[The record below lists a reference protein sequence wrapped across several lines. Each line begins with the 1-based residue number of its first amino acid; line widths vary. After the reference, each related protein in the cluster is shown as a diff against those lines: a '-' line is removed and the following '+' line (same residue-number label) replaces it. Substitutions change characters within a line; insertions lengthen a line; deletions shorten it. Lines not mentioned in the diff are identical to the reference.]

1 MMTID
6 APATAG
12 VFRMGRKARQK
23 LTRTAPEPAVA
34 AAPDAPPPPA
44 AWSAREWTIAAL
56 LLALTFLVFG
66 QVASHAFL
74 NFDDGQFIYEN
85 PHVLS
90 GDVSWA
96 LTSAQ
101 IGWYPLTWLTHMLD
115 VAVWGQRAGMHL
127 LTGVFLH
134 AISTILLFLAMRRLT
149 SEPWP
154 SAVVAALF
162 AIHPM
167 HVESVAWASER
178 KDTLSTLFAML
189 ALWLYARAPRKM
201 LGVSIALA
209 LSLMAKQM
217 YITLPFVFIL
227 LDVWPLD
234 RLRTIDDLRQRAI
247 EKWPLFVL
255 TVAGASAA
263 FLGQHNLHSMQST
276 SALPMAN
283 RMANA
288 LVSYAT
294 YVGKLFVPV
303 NMGLP
308 YPLTRVPLS
317 AAIVPFLIV
326 AAITIAAILAR
337 RTAPYLLVGWL
348 WFLGT
353 LVPVIGIVAIGSESR
368 ADRYTYFPYVG
379 LFIAL
384 TFGALALAQRLRIPE
399 KALATIAGI
408 AIGIYA
414 IAAMHQVRYWKDSES
429 LFAHTLTITQ
439 DNSVAEYLLGQTL
452 QATKPDQA
460 IPHLRRA
467 IALTEPLQKIEG
479 ASTPDWYPQAYVGI
493 GTAQLMKARAM
504 PDSPARTAL
513 IREAISNYR
522 YALTIDPNAAHAKNN
537 IAAAMQMMPRTPL
550 QADYDA
556 YLNEG
561 TGLSQAGRFD
571 EAVIEFRHAV
581 ELAPNSIE
589 AHIYLGLGLLQAND
603 RAGGVAELRAA
614 KALSPV
620 EANDFLTKALRLPPN
635 EGNLDGFIIQASQ

>member
-1 MMTID
+1 
-6 APATAG
+6 
-12 VFRMGRKARQK
+12 MGRKAREKQIRIAEPV
-23 LTRTAPEPAVA
+23 TEAAAESSAPEIR
-34 AAPDAPPPPA
+34 
-44 AWSAREWTIAAL
+44 SEWTIIAL
-56 LLALTFLVFG
+56 LAVLTFVVFG
-66 QVASHAFL
+66 QLASHSFL

-85 PHVLS
+85 PHVLR
-90 GDVSWA
+90 GDIGWA

-101 IGWYPLTWLTHMLD
+101 IGWYPLTWLSHMLD
-115 VAVWGQRAGMHL
+115 VAIWGPRAGMHL

-134 AISTILLFLAMRRLT
+134 ALSAILLFLAVRRLT
-149 SEPWP
+149 RATWP

-217 YITLPFVFIL
+217 YITLPFVFLL
-227 LDVWPLD
+227 LDVWPLE
-234 RLRTIDDLRQRAI
+234 RVRRMADLRRLVM
-247 EKWPLFVL
+247 EKWPLFIL
-255 TVAGASAA
+255 AIAGAVAA
-263 FLGQHNLHSMQST
+263 FLGQRNLHSMQST
-276 SALPMAN
+276 AALPIAN
-283 RMANA
+283 RIANA

-294 YVGKLFVPV
+294 YLGKLFVPV

-308 YPLTRVPLS
+308 YPLTAVPIE
-317 AAIVPFLIV
+317 AAVLPFVII
-326 AAITIAAILAR
+326 AAITITAMLALRPAA
-337 RTAPYLLVGWL
+337 YLLVGWL

-353 LVPVIGIVAIGSESR
+353 LVPVIGIVAIGAESR

-384 TFGALALAQRLRIPE
+384 TFGAIGLARRVRIPS
-399 KALATIAGI
+399 KALAAIAGI
-408 AIGIYA
+408 VITIYA
-414 IAAMHQVRYWKDSES
+414 IVAFHQVRYWKDSET
-429 LFAHTLTITQ
+429 LFTHTLAITE
-439 DNSVAEYLLGQTL
+439 DNSVAEYLLGQTFE
-452 QATKPDQA
+452 ATKPDEA

-479 ASTPDWYPQAYVGI
+479 ATTPDWYPQAYVGI
-493 GTAQLMKARAM
+493 GTALLVKARAL
-504 PDSPARTAL
+504 PDAPARTVL
-513 IREAISNYR
+513 IREAVSNYR
-522 YALTIDPNAAHAKNN
+522 RALAIDPNAPHAKNN
-537 IAAAMQMMPRTPL
+537 IAVAMQMMPSTPL

-561 TGLSQAGRFD
+561 TALSQAGQFAD
-571 EAVIEFRHAV
+571 AVIEFRHAV
-581 ELAPNSIE
+581 EIAPNSIE
-589 AHIYLGLGLLQAND
+589 AHIYLGLGLLQTND

-620 EANDFLTKALRLPPN
+620 EANDFLTKALHLPAN
-635 EGNLDGFIIQASQ
+635 EGNLDGFILQNSQ